1 MRLRLTQCHVQ
12 DVETGLQVV
21 QSQESDAAEMS
32 EQIQQLEA
40 EREHLQDVTK
50 DLDLAEKRV
59 RLHARMHV
67 AASKGLNTLIMLL
80 HVLI

>member
-1 MRLRLTQCHVQ
+1 M
-12 DVETGLQVV
+12 QVV

-50 DLDLAEKRV
+50 DLDLADKRV
-59 RLHARMHV
+59 QLHA
-67 AASKGLNTLIMLL
+67 
-80 HVLI
+80 